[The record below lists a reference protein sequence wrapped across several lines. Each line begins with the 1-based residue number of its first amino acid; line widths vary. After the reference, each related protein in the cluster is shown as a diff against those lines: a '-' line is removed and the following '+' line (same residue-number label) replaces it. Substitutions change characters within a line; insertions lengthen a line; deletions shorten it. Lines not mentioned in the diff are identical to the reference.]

1 MEIVYII
8 VGIAVGFVIGWLI
21 SKQNATGSIRK
32 VENGLH
38 ELDKERSVLQSRNE
52 NLEKENAEI
61 QKELLEEKELREH
74 LNSELI
80 KIEASNKNLLEK
92 LETQKQELEEV
103 RIQFAKEFELIANK
117 VLKQNSM
124 EFTQLNQKNIGELLN
139 PLKEKIQTFEKQ
151 VAESYDKE
159 LRDKISLKEEV
170 KKLYDLNQ
178 RISQEANSLTK
189 ALKGDTKQ
197 QGNWGELVL
206 ERILEESGLTRG
218 REYDLQYRTTNQQGN
233 IIQPDVVV
241 KLPDNK
247 HLIIDAKVSLVAY
260 ERFTESE
267 DKSEA
272 EKHLKEHIASLLTHI
287 KQLHEKHYQ
296 SGTGLNTPDMV
307 LMFVPIESSFAAAVK
322 QDKQLF
328 TAAWEKKIVIV
339 SPTTL
344 LATLYTISSIWR
356 QENQTKNAMEIAR
369 QSGLLHDKFVNFI
382 KDLENIGKHIEQTNK
397 SWDAAMNKLKDGRG
411 NLVISA
417 KKIQDLGAKTNKNIP
432 DIYLLKE
439 GEE

>member
-1 MEIVYII
+1 MEIVYIL
-8 VGIAVGFVIGWLI
+8 VGLAVGFIIGWLI
-21 SKQNATGSIRK
+21 AKQNASNSLK
-32 VENGLH
+32 SFEQKLH
-38 ELDKERSVLQSRNE
+38 EIDKEKSIVLSQNE
-52 NLEKENAEI
+52 TFSNEHSSIK
-61 QKELLEEKELREH
+61 KELTEERELREQ
-74 LNSELI
+74 LNNELVKSEA
-80 KIEASNKNLLEK
+80 ENKNLKEK
-92 LETQKQELEEV
+92 LELQKQELEEV
-103 RIQFAKEFELIANK
+103 RQQFVKEFELIANK
-117 VLKQNSM
+117 ILKRNSQ
-124 EFTQLNQKNIGELLN
+124 EFTQLNQKNIGDLLN
-139 PLKEKIQTFEKQ
+139 PLKEKIQAFEKQ

-159 LRDKISLKEEV
+159 LRDKISLREEV

-206 ERILEESGLTRG
+206 ERILEESGLTKG

-260 ERFTESE
+260 ERFTEAE

-272 EKHLKEHIASLLTHI
+272 EKNLKEHIASLMSHI
-287 KQLHEKHYQ
+287 KILHEKHYQ
-296 SGTGLNTPDMV
+296 SATGLNTPDMV

-322 QDKQLF
+322 YDKQLF

-344 LATLYTISSIWR
+344 LASLYTIASIWR
-356 QENQTKNAMEIAR
+356 QENQTRNAEEIAR

-382 KDLENIGKHIEQTNK
+382 KDLENVGKHIEQTNK
-397 SWDAAMNKLKDGRG
+397 TYEAAMNKLHTGRG
-411 NLVISA
+411 NLVRSA
-417 KKIQDLGAKTNKNIP
+417 KKIEELGAKTNKNIP
-432 DIYLLKE
+432 ETYLLNDS
-439 GEE
+439 EE